1 MRGLSRSQTLAL
13 VAFAAVLL
21 AAAAAPAQRLPGT
34 GNGEWRY
41 LGGDAGHTR
50 SSSLDQINGDNFS
63 DLEVAWIW
71 RSDNFGPNRDYF
83 NRATPIYV
91 DGVLYTIAA
100 PRRQVV
106 AMDPGTGETL
116 WTFREPETVRHLR
129 SPRQAYGKGVAYAEV
144 NGRGVIFVTSPAFFL
159 WALDAET
166 GRPLENWGKA
176 IPLEGFPQSGGLDLI
191 PPLVEDWGR
200 WQDRSASYDPG
211 YGIPRELGMVT
222 QLVAADRGERRRR
235 RARRAPAEL
244 RPDAHRERAGRRDGG
259 RRGDRGGALEVPH
272 DPAPG
277 RVRPRDVAQRRL
289 GMVGRHVD
297 VGAGVGRPGARSRLS
312 GDERVDRPELR
323 RPPAGRQP
331 VRRLRPRARRAHR
344 GAALAL
350 PDPPQRPVE
359 LRPADGT
366 DPDGPDSGRAAHSGA
381 DPEHEAGARLR
392 LQPGDRRADLA
403 DCGPGGHPDGG
414 LRQLHVRPAA
424 VSDPA
429 RAGRPHRPGRG

>member
-1 MRGLSRSQTLAL
+1 MDLAERQLRSEPR
-13 VAFAAVLL
+13 LL
-21 AAAAAPAQRLPGT
+21 QPRHADLRRRRPLHDRRAPPAGGGDGPGHGRDPLDLPGARDRPAPALAPAGLRQGSRLRGSERTWGDLRHEPRLLPLGARCRDGT
-34 GNGEWRY
+34 
-41 LGGDAGHTR
+41 
-50 SSSLDQINGDNFS
+50 
-63 DLEVAWIW
+63 
-71 RSDNFGPNRDYF
+71 
-83 NRATPIYV
+83 
-91 DGVLYTIAA
+91 
-100 PRRQVV
+100 
-106 AMDPGTGETL
+106 
-116 WTFREPETVRHLR
+116 
-129 SPRQAYGKGVAYAEV
+129 
-144 NGRGVIFVTSPAFFL
+144 PA
-159 WALDAET
+159 
-166 GRPLENWGKA
+166 
-176 IPLEGFPQSGGLDLI
+176 
-191 PPLVEDWGR
+191 
-200 WQDRSASYDPG
+200 
-211 YGIPRELGMVT
+211 RELGEGNSAGGLSAERRPRPDPAARGGLGALAGPLGELRPGLRHSARAGDGD

-403 DCGPGGHPDGG
+403 D
-414 LRQLHVRPAA
+414 
-424 VSDPA
+424 
-429 RAGRPHRPGRG
+429 